1 MVTALDC
8 YQKLIAHG
16 FLRGVARITPSS
28 GPTETSTSDD
38 AKDEGALDEG
48 NNNDEVTVSIYQYAC
63 ACCLLQ

>member
-16 FLRGVARITPSS
+16 FLRGVARTTPSS

-38 AKDEGALDEG
+38 AKNQGAPDEVAS
-48 NNNDEVTVSIYQYAC
+48 NDEVTVSIIIC
-63 ACCLLQ
+63 ARVCLSFQ